1 MANELVSIKDQLSL
15 LDEQVDDIMK
25 DNDNLTPEALQQ
37 LADSVKSVMDV
48 PADELA
54 MMNAKIVSTPIENNA
69 QVLEEA
75 IGSVA
80 DLKELLRNC
89 HGILNQVYT
98 QIASLDI
105 SEPRMIEAAAA
116 FVAAMKDTIQS
127 FIDLYRDEQN
137 FLHSVIL
144 KKMDFEQKKQL
155 IKYRHDLSLEANT
168 MEVSSTTVTYSQE
181 ELMKMINQGI
191 SDESNK

>member
-37 LADSVKSVMDV
+37 LADSVKGVIDV

-69 QVLEEA
+69 QVLDEA

-181 ELMKMINQGI
+181 ELMKMINQG
-191 SDESNK
+191 SET

>member
-1 MANELVSIKDQLSL
+1 MANELVNIKDQLSL

-37 LADSVKSVMDV
+37 LADSVKDVMGV

-54 MMNAKIVSTPIENNA
+54 MMNAKIISTPIENNA

-98 QIASLDI
+98 KIASLDI

-181 ELMKMINQGI
+181 ELMKMINQGQ
-191 SDESNK
+191 DESD

>member
-37 LADSVKSVMDV
+37 LADSVKGVMDV

-54 MMNAKIVSTPIENNA
+54 MMNAKIVSTPIENNG

-181 ELMKMINQGI
+181 ELMKMINQG
-191 SDESNK
+191 SET

>member
-1 MANELVSIKDQLSL
+1 MANELVNIKDQLSL

-37 LADSVKSVMDV
+37 LADSVKDVMGV

-54 MMNAKIVSTPIENNA
+54 MMNAKIISTPIENNA

-181 ELMKMINQGI
+181 ELMKMINQGQ
-191 SDESNK
+191 DESD

>member
-181 ELMKMINQGI
+181 ELMKMINQGT